1 MLVDKSDM
9 RLNIVG
15 FEVDSAR
22 RRDVAE
28 LGSSSTLR
36 SYEAQRSC
44 GARSYF
50 HSETASQILHSEAAS
65 QLATRS

>member
-1 MLVDKSDM
+1 MFVDKSEVP
-9 RLNIVG
+9 LNIVG

-50 HSETASQILHSEAAS
+50 HSEAACQILHSEAAS

>member
-1 MLVDKSDM
+1 MLVDKSDV

-22 RRDVAE
+22 HRDVAD
-28 LGSSSTLR
+28 LGSSSMLR
-36 SYEAQRSC
+36 SYEAQRCC
-44 GARSYF
+44 GATSYV
-50 HSETASQILHSEAAS
+50 HSGAACQILHSEAAS